1 MTTRMKKADNYQS
14 SILNEMLNEI
24 NPREYRK
31 IEKRMLLANRIATGI
46 KEKGWKKIDLARVLG
61 KRPSEITKW
70 LSGTHNF
77 NIDTLFD
84 IEEVLGVNLVSA
96 EDKNSRQTIT
106 FTLSISQKH
115 EPATSGFGKYLDEN
129 PSDRTLASTHISQS
143 IIQKGNAHS
152 KYLA

>member
-1 MTTRMKKADNYQS
+1 MKKADSYQS

-24 NPREYRK
+24 NPQEYRK

-84 IEEVLGVNLVSA
+84 IEEVLGLNLVSV
-96 EDKNSRQTIT
+96 EDRNSRRTIT

-115 EPATSGFGKYLDEN
+115 DPATGSFGKYLDEN
-129 PSDRTLASTHISQS
+129 PSDRTLASAHISQS
-143 IIQKGNAHS
+143 IIQKGNAQN
-152 KYLA
+152 KYLS